1 MAQAPDSQTSQNNNC
16 AQDSALT
23 LRAPQDVM
31 RLEALGASFPH
42 RLSFKRTLIRKL
54 HNQKAVLRIAEKKLD
69 DEGFGH
75 IVLTMP
81 FCGRT
86 YSLIGY
92 SRALADEDRTD
103 RVIATAWDASFCLF
117 DGIPTADDIAYLSDE
132 VTHQEAGIYH
142 EKVMTLSRANKSVRL
157 FSHVVQALSEGRQPD
172 HDQIAK
178 IGYLMRTTAVY
189 GNGKFGIADRDFIKS
204 HEGLDGPFRA
214 EMLTVFLIR
223 EFTFQL
229 VDHCAA
235 IAGGDKAVSLA
246 ASMRRNLGVGNS
258 TGLGMAPFLIHH
270 PNLFHSWILVRETA
284 LARCRQITDI
294 SAEMRQRYHELYRR
308 VAAHLAQWQVDDKG
322 YQVTIAQLC
331 QDWAALAPSF
341 DGFISGASPF
351 DALMLWAQEKS
362 DDMAALMASFVMEYC
377 QEVTD
382 GLEDCMTQARDPM
395 IEPKMT
401 IGTLKELI
409 AQNYQWALELD
420 LQDADSRAQFWYV
433 SEEKLEPRLGNSYQE
448 DGQSREMPFAMAYYI
463 AQLQEAM
470 RGFSDEA
477 LVAELLLRHAELRYI
492 VRRVQ
497 NVGHFAYAEVH
508 GNLVG
513 ATCRPIDLLRCKLS
527 FFGASKF
534 DPRSDR
540 WTRITLYQGAPT
552 AADLHDKGADDWAFW
567 VVKAPADEAHGAM
580 TTRS

>member
-1 MAQAPDSQTSQNNNC
+1 MARTPDIQTSDVMSC
-16 AQDSALT
+16 AQDST
-23 LRAPQDVM
+23 LVLRSPSDVM

-54 HNQKAVLRIAEKKLD
+54 HEQKATLSVTSKALD
-69 DEGFGH
+69 DNGFGH

-117 DGIPTADDIAYLSDE
+117 DGVPTADDIAYLSNE

-157 FSHVVQALSEGRQPD
+157 FSHVVDALSEGRQPK
-172 HDQIAK
+172 HDMIAK

-189 GNGKFGIADRDFIKS
+189 GNGKFGIADRDFIKGYD
-204 HEGLDGPFRA
+204 GLDGPFRA

-235 IAGGDKAVSLA
+235 IQGGDKAVSLA
-246 ASMRRNLGVGNS
+246 PAMRRNLGVGNS

-284 LARCRQITDI
+284 LARCRQIETL
-294 SAEMRQRYHELYRR
+294 SVERQRRYHSLYARIC
-308 VAAHLAQWQVDDKG
+308 AHLGQWKVDDEG

-331 QDWAALAPSF
+331 EDWAELGTIF
-341 DGFISGASPF
+341 ERLISHDYPF
-351 DALMLWAQEKS
+351 DKLMVWASEKG
-362 DDMAALMASFVMEYC
+362 DDMAALMASFVMEYAT
-377 QEVTD
+377 EVTD
-382 GLEDCMTQARDPM
+382 GLEDCMTQARAPV

-401 IGTLKELI
+401 LGQVKELI
-409 AQNYQWALELD
+409 AENYQWALALD
-420 LQDADSRAQFWYV
+420 LDAKESRAQFWYV
-433 SEEKLEPRLGNSYQE
+433 SEEKLEPRLGDAYNE
-448 DGQSREMPFAMAYYI
+448 EGQSREMPFAMAYYI

-470 RGFSDEA
+470 SRFDDEA
-477 LVAELLLRHAELRYI
+477 LVAELLLRHPELRYI

-513 ATCRPIDLLRCKLS
+513 VNCRPIDLLRVKLS

-552 AADLHDKGADDWAFW
+552 AADLHEEGADDWAFW
-567 VVKAPADEAHGAM
+567 VVEEPADSAV
-580 TTRS
+580 S

>member
-1 MAQAPDSQTSQNNNC
+1 MTIISDNQNEGQAGC
-16 AQDSALT
+16 AQDQALA

-54 HNQKAVLRIAEKKLD
+54 HEQGATLTIQENALD

-75 IVLTMP
+75 IVLSIP

-117 DGIPTADDIAYLSDE
+117 DGIPTKDDIAYLADE

-142 EKVMTLSRANKSVRL
+142 EKVMSLSRANKSVRL
-157 FSHVVQALSEGRQPD
+157 FAHVVEALSCGRQPD
-172 HDQIAK
+172 HEMIAK

-189 GNGKFGIADRDFIKS
+189 GNGKFGIADRDLIKS

-229 VDHCAA
+229 VDHCALMK
-235 IAGGDKAVSLA
+235 GGDAAVKLS

-284 LARCRQITDI
+284 IARCRQIAALD
-294 SAEMRQRYHELYRR
+294 EDRQARYHALYHRIE
-308 VAAHLAQWQVDDKG
+308 AHLAQWQVDDES
-322 YQVTIAQLC
+322 YQVIIAQLR
-331 QDWAALAPSF
+331 QDWSTLGAMIADMLAQEMPF
-341 DGFISGASPF
+341 EVLMRWTDGKG
-351 DALMLWAQEKS
+351 DDLVALMG
-362 DDMAALMASFVMEYC
+362 SFIMEYVP
-377 QEVTD
+377 EVTD
-382 GLEDCMTQARDPM
+382 GLEDCMTQARDPAL
-395 IEPKMT
+395 EPKMT
-401 IGTLKELI
+401 LSEVAHLI
-409 AQNYQWALELD
+409 ADHYQWALALD
-420 LQDADSRAQFWYV
+420 LDAPESRAQFWYV
-433 SEEKLEPRLGNSYQE
+433 SEEKLEPRLGNAYE
-448 DGQSREMPFAMAYYI
+448 EEGQGREMPFAMAYYI
-463 AQLQEAM
+463 ADLQKAM
-470 RGFSDEA
+470 VAFDGDA
-477 LVAELLLRHAELRYI
+477 LVAELLLKHPELRYI
-492 VRRVQ
+492 VRRIQ
-497 NVGHFAYAEVH
+497 NVSHFSYAEVH

-513 ATCRPIDLLRCKLS
+513 QTCRPIDLLRCKLS

-552 AADLHDKGADDWAFW
+552 AADLDDDAADDWAFW
-567 VVKAPADEAHGAM
+567 VVKDGADTPYIKA
-580 TTRS
+580 

>member
-1 MAQAPDSQTSQNNNC
+1 MRDITEPQMHEAPLCRQED
-16 AQDSALT
+16 ALD

-54 HNQKAVLRIAEKKLD
+54 HEQGAQLSVAQNRLD
-69 DEGFGH
+69 ENGFGH
-75 IVLTMP
+75 IVLSMP
-81 FCGRT
+81 FCGRV

-117 DGIPTADDIAYLSDE
+117 DGVPNDDDIAYLADE

-157 FSHVVQALSEGRQPD
+157 FQHVVEALAQGTQPR
-172 HDQIAK
+172 HEMIAK

-189 GNGKFGIADRDFIKS
+189 GNGKFGIADRDFIKV
-204 HEGLDGPFRA
+204 HEGLAGPFRA

-229 VDHCAA
+229 ADHCARMR
-235 IAGGDKAVSLA
+235 GGDEAVSLA
-246 ASMRRNLGVGNS
+246 PLMRRNLGVGNS

-270 PNLFHSWILVRETA
+270 PNLFHSWIMVRETA
-284 LARCRQITDI
+284 LARCRQIAALVPED
-294 SAEMRQRYHELYRR
+294 QDRYHALYQRIT
-308 VAAHLAQWQVDDKG
+308 AHLAQWQVDDKG
-322 YQVTIAQLC
+322 YQVTIATLRA
-331 QDWAALAPSF
+331 DWAEL
-341 DGFISGASPF
+341 GAKIASLLGQDRPF
-351 DALMLWAQEKS
+351 EGLMVWAMGKG
-362 DDMAALMASFVMEYC
+362 DDMAALMASFVMEYAGD
-377 QEVTD
+377 EID
-382 GLEDCMTQARDPM
+382 GLEECMTQSRDPM
-395 IEPKMT
+395 LEPKMR
-401 IGTLKELI
+401 LDELEALI
-409 AQNYQWALELD
+409 EAHYQWALALD
-420 LQDADSRAQFWYV
+420 LAAKPSRAQFWYV
-433 SEEKLEPRLGNSYQE
+433 SEEKLEPRLGNAYEE

-463 AQLQEAM
+463 ADLTQAM
-470 RGFSDEA
+470 ADEA
-477 LVAELLLRHAELRYI
+477 GDMMVAELLMKRPDLRYI
-492 VRRVQ
+492 VRRIQ
-497 NVGHFAYAEVH
+497 NVNHFPYAEVH

-513 ATCRPIDLLRCKLS
+513 EACRPIDLLRCKLS

-552 AADLHDKGADDWAFW
+552 ALDLHETGADDWAFW
-567 VVKAPADEAHGAM
+567 VVRDEASSDAGLSD
-580 TTRS
+580 RG